1 MKKRQ
6 VIGLKVELTLQ
17 EKLRDLRAERCL
29 TLSELETQTGIP
41 KSTLQR
47 FESEDDIHVGYQDV
61 EVLTRFY
68 GVSADY
74 LFGLTDNRQHRN
86 IEIDKLRLSDEA
98 ISELISGKLNT
109 RLLSEIIAHP
119 DFPEFL
125 AALEVFISRT
135 ISEQMEIVN
144 KTYKVALDTINRQA
158 VTVGRDEYIAGLN
171 EASIDPDDYFRFRL
185 SQRFD
190 KIAQSLYNAHQKEA
204 LAETG
209 KGYLKSIYQQV
220 KKYRE
225 IKAETGSAEQAK
237 LAILADQMGVSM
249 KKATDEEKK
258 TMLSFISRS
267 KFTQLFKKRK

>member
-1 MKKRQ
+1 
-6 VIGLKVELTLQ
+6 VIDLKIRLTLQ
-17 EKLRDLRAERCL
+17 EKLRDLRAERSL
-29 TLSELETQTGIP
+29 TLSDLEKQTGIP

-47 FESEDDIHVGYQDV
+47 FEGEDDVHVGYQDV

-86 IEIDKLRLSDEA
+86 IEIDTLRLSDEA
-98 ISELISGKLNT
+98 IAELMSGKLNT
-109 RLLSEIIAHP
+109 RLLSEVIAHP

-135 ISEQMEIVN
+135 ISEKMEIVN
-144 KTYKVALDTINRQA
+144 KTYRVALDTINRQN
-158 VTVGRDEYIAGLN
+158 VTVGRDEYIAMLN
-171 EASIDPDDYFRFRL
+171 EASIDPDDYLRFRL

-190 KIAQSLYNAHQKEA
+190 KIAQSLYDVHRKEA
-204 LAETG
+204 QAETG
-209 KGYLKSIYQQV
+209 QGYLKSLMEQV
-220 KKYRE
+220 KKYQA

-237 LAILADQMGVSM
+237 LAIFADQTGVSM

-258 TMLSFISRS
+258 TMLSFFSRS
-267 KFTQLFKKRK
+267 KFTRLFKKRK